1 VELNLLGLFN
11 KNTKGI
17 GQTQKKAYSY
27 KRQAQISKAPQICF
41 LEATKKW
48 FKLRSALPSFFHF
61 LLFHSFVI
69 KTTIKFT
76 FAFATQLGFESKRPR
91 RLSTNVCVLIK
102 SSGKA

>member
-1 VELNLLGLFN
+1 MGFSTRTLNESD
-11 KNTKGI
+11 
-17 GQTQKKAYSY
+17 TQKKEYPY

-48 FKLRSALPSFFHF
+48 FKLRSAFPSFFHF

-76 FAFATQLGFESKRPR
+76 FAFATQLSFENKRPR
-91 RLSTNVCVLIK
+91 RLSTNECALIK

>member
-1 VELNLLGLFN
+1 MNRA
-11 KNTKGI
+11 NTKEGAFI
-17 GQTQKKAYSY
+17 KEAGTNLKGST
-27 KRQAQISKAPQICF
+27 SFF
-41 LEATKKW
+41 LEAMKKW

-76 FAFATQLGFESKRPR
+76 FAFATQLGFENKRPR
-91 RLSTNVCVLIK
+91 RLSTNECALIK